1 MLSKTISEN
10 LLCIKTNLRRNGF
23 YFVLFFIS
31 LSFNHIFFLCV
42 CDDIDV
48 TNTLLHKKWHRIVVI
63 ASEMINFIGVTVSF
77 IIFES
82 QSRSSIQKRTISIFK
97 SVAVFVKLSE
107 KLRDDLKENKT
118 NFDISNRC
126 YVLTWN
132 NKANFFNLTLW
143 E

>member
-1 MLSKTISEN
+1 
-10 LLCIKTNLRRNGF
+10 
-23 YFVLFFIS
+23 
-31 LSFNHIFFLCV
+31 
-42 CDDIDV
+42 
-48 TNTLLHKKWHRIVVI
+48 
-63 ASEMINFIGVTVSF
+63 MINFVGVTVSF

-126 YVLTWN
+126 YVLT
-132 NKANFFNLTLW
+132 
-143 E
+143 

>member
-1 MLSKTISEN
+1 
-10 LLCIKTNLRRNGF
+10 
-23 YFVLFFIS
+23 
-31 LSFNHIFFLCV
+31 
-42 CDDIDV
+42 
-48 TNTLLHKKWHRIVVI
+48 
-63 ASEMINFIGVTVSF
+63 MINFIGVTVNF

-126 YVLTWN
+126 YVLT
-132 NKANFFNLTLW
+132 
-143 E
+143 

>member
-1 MLSKTISEN
+1 
-10 LLCIKTNLRRNGF
+10 
-23 YFVLFFIS
+23 
-31 LSFNHIFFLCV
+31 
-42 CDDIDV
+42 
-48 TNTLLHKKWHRIVVI
+48 
-63 ASEMINFIGVTVSF
+63 MINFIGVTVSF

-126 YVLTWN
+126 YVLT
-132 NKANFFNLTLW
+132 
-143 E
+143 